1 MAIKGID
8 VSAWQGFID
17 WEKVKATGIHF
28 AIIKA
33 GGSDDGI
40 YTDSKFERNYSEC
53 KRVGMPVGAYWFVG
67 GGFTTKADGEADADR
82 FLKLLRGKQFEYPV
96 YLDLEPPLKPANR
109 KYNTDAA
116 IAFCEKLE
124 KAGYYV
130 GVYGSTYSTFQSLVD
145 DSRLTSYA
153 HWVAQYANSCTYWDN
168 YGIWQYTSDG
178 YVNGIG
184 GRCDMN
190 LCYIDYPSRIKAKGL
205 NGFKKG
211 ATSSSSAPKTT
222 SKEKYTPLKVDG
234 VFGQLSVKMLQRML
248 NDEVDAGLEVD
259 GIAGPATYA
268 ALQIYINDWVKMKN
282 TEKS

>member
-8 VSAWQGFID
+8 VSAWQGIID
-17 WEKVKATGIHF
+17 WKSVKNAGIQF

-33 GGSDDGI
+33 GGSDDGT
-40 YTDSKFERNYSEC
+40 YTDSKYERNYEQC
-53 KRVGMPVGAYWFVG
+53 KANGIPVGAYYFIG
-67 GGFTTKADGEADADR
+67 PNCTTKADGEADAAR
-82 FLKLLRGKQFEYPV
+82 FVKLLKGKQFEYPV
-96 YLDLEPPLKPANR
+96 YVDIEPPLKPANR
-109 KYNTDAA
+109 KYNTDAV
-116 IAFCEKLE
+116 IAFCEYME
-124 KAGYYV
+124 KAGYFV

-190 LCYIDYPSRIKAKGL
+190 YCYVDYPSKIKSKGL

-211 ATSSSSAPKTT
+211 TTTKPAAPKKDT
-222 SKEKYTPLKVDG
+222 LALLRVDG
-234 VFGQLSVKMLQRML
+234 DFGQISVRMLQRML
-248 NDEVDAGLEVD
+248 NAEINAGLVVD
-259 GIAGPATYA
+259 GVLGPLTWK
-268 ALQIYINDWVKMKN
+268 ALQTYINEWIAVQN
-282 TEKS
+282 H

>member
-8 VSAWQGFID
+8 VSAWQGIID
-17 WEKVKATGIHF
+17 WQKVKASGIQF

-40 YTDSKFERNYSEC
+40 YTDSKFERNYEQC
-53 KRVGMPVGAYWFVG
+53 KAYGIPVGAYWFVG
-67 GGFTTKADGEADADR
+67 ENFITKADGEADAER
-82 FLKLLRGKQFEYPV
+82 FLKLLKGKQFEYPV
-96 YLDLEPPLKPANR
+96 YVDLEPPLKPAH
-109 KYNTDAA
+109 KKWNTDAT

-124 KAGYYV
+124 AAGYYA

-178 YVNGIG
+178 YVNGIS

-190 LCYIDYPSRIKAKGL
+190 YCYVDYPSKIKAKGM

-211 ATSSSSAPKTT
+211 TATTTTPKADTLAL
-222 SKEKYTPLKVDG
+222 LKVDG
-234 VFGQLSVKMLQRML
+234 IFGQISVRMLQRML
-248 NDEVDAGLEVD
+248 NDELKLHITVD
-259 GIAGPATYA
+259 GIAGPETYA
-268 ALQIYINDWVKMKN
+268 ALQMYINEWIKMKN
-282 TEKS
+282 AEK

>member
-8 VSAWQGFID
+8 VSAWQGIID
-17 WEKVKATGIHF
+17 WKAVKNAGIQF

-40 YTDSKFERNYSEC
+40 YTDSKFERNYEQC
-53 KRVGMPVGAYWFVG
+53 KAYGIPVGAYYFIG
-67 GGFTTKADGEADADR
+67 PNCTTKADGEADAAR
-82 FLKLLRGKQFEYPV
+82 FVKLLKGKQFEYPV
-96 YLDLEPPLKPANR
+96 YVDIEPPLKPANR
-109 KYNTDAA
+109 KYNTDAVV
-116 IAFCEKLE
+116 AFCEYME

-190 LCYIDYPSRIKAKGL
+190 YCYVDYPSKIKSKGL

-211 ATSSSSAPKTT
+211 TTTKPSTPKKDT
-222 SKEKYTPLKVDG
+222 LALLRVDG
-234 VFGQLSVKMLQRML
+234 DFGQISVRMLQRML
-248 NDEVDAGLEVD
+248 NAEINARLDVD
-259 GIAGPATYA
+259 GVLGPLTWK
-268 ALQIYINDWVKMKN
+268 ALQTYINEWIAVQN
-282 TEKS
+282 H